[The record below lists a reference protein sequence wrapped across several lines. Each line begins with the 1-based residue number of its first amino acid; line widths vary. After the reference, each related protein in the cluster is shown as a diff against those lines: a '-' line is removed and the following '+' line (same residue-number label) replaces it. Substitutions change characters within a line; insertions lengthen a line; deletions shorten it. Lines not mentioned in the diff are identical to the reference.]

1 MRDNVIQKV
10 LEKPALAQVPTIR
23 RSEHDNQSGTFRYLR
38 RVLPR
43 YGRRAFA
50 VPNGTK
56 LGGTKGQRSAMMRE
70 LKAEGLEPG
79 VPDWQIPG
87 TTPKGGF
94 GGVVVEMKT
103 ARGHVSTAQWEW
115 LLHYASLGWFATVC
129 RSEAEA
135 LKVCRVVGYVE

>member
-1 MRDNVIQKV
+1 VAENVLEKL
-10 LEKPALAQVPTIR
+10 LEKPALAGVPPVR
-23 RSEHDNQSGTFRYLR
+23 RSEHQGQCAVFRHLR

-43 YGRRAFA
+43 YGRKAFA

-56 LGGTKGQRSAMMRE
+56 LGGSQAQRAATMRE

-87 TTPKGGF
+87 RTPRGGF

-103 ARGHVSTAQWEW
+103 ARGRVSPEQWDW
-115 LLHYASLGWFATVC
+115 LLHYASIGWFAAVC

-135 LKVCRVVGYVE
+135 LNVCKAVGYE